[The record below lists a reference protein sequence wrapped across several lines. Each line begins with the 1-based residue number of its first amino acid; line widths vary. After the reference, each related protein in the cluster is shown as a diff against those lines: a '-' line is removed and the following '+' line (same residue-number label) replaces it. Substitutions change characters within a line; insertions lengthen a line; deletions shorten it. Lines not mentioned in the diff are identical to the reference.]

1 MNDNNTDKKNS
12 QDRLLEIMNN
22 LLRIIALLV
31 AGIIILPL
39 IVFYKEDV
47 FTFFKKNDKNSD
59 NLSLQISTET
69 KQKTSTETF
78 WSAANI
84 ENITDEKLKAEVTY
98 GKELIM
104 HTAKYL

>member
-12 QDRLLEIMNN
+12 QDRLLDIMNN

-47 FTFFKKNDKNSD
+47 YTFFKKNDKN
-59 NLSLQISTET
+59 LTCL
-69 KQKTSTETF
+69 
-78 WSAANI
+78 A
-84 ENITDEKLKAEVTY
+84 
-98 GKELIM
+98 
-104 HTAKYL
+104 

>member
-12 QDRLLEIMNN
+12 QDRLLDIMNN

-47 FTFFKKNDKNSD
+47 YTFFKKNDKNSD

-69 KQKTSTETF
+69 KQTTSTETF

-84 ENITDEKLKAEVTY
+84 
-98 GKELIM
+98 
-104 HTAKYL
+104 